1 MRRDVHFRRMYGQR
15 IVFFLSG
22 CSKPSKSFQKKIIF
36 AKKKNQVKKKIEIKP
51 IFIGVNTKI
60 VSQKYYEKYFI
71 VTEKCFKQSQST
83 LSNRW
88 ENHSLGNE
96 KMLWTDN
103 GQLLSIS
110 NSLWVSVWEIL
121 FSCTIIKKIY

>member
-15 IVFFLSG
+15 IVFLSG
-22 CSKPSKSFQKKIIF
+22 CSKPSKSFQKKNIF
-36 AKKKNQVKKKIEIKP
+36 CKKKEPSQKKIEIKP

-60 VSQKYYEKYFI
+60 VSQKYYKKYSI
-71 VTEKCFKQSQST
+71 ATEKCFKQSQST

-96 KMLWTDN
+96 KML
-103 GQLLSIS
+103 
-110 NSLWVSVWEIL
+110 
-121 FSCTIIKKIY
+121 